1 MNFDCTEETLE
12 KRLLKRSET
21 SARSD
26 DNIDVIRKRFR
37 TFKQDTMEV
46 IKLYKSQGKLVTVN
60 SEGSID

>member
-21 SARSD
+21 SGRSD
-26 DNIDVIRKRFR
+26 DNIDVIRKRFH

-46 IKLYKSQGKLVTVN
+46 IKLYESKGKLVTVN